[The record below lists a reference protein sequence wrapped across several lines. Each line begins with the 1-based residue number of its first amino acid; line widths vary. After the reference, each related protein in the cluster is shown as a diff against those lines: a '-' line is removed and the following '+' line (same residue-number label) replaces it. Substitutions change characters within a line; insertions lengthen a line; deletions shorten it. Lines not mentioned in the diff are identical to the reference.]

1 MQPEQLR
8 FLAWQIRSQE
18 REANSFEVA
27 DGLENAA
34 DYIDSLRDLSARLV
48 SDEDKSGYHPFVAS
62 ADPGQVL
69 VSIFTEP
76 DGQVGLV
83 QLAFRKNAWDSWSP
97 PIEAVRS

>member
-8 FLAWQIRSQE
+8 FLAWQVGSQE
-18 REANSFEVA
+18 REANTSEVA
-27 DGLENAA
+27 EALENAA
-34 DYIDSLRDLSARLV
+34 DYIDSLRDLSARLA

-62 ADPGQVL
+62 ADPGEVL

-83 QLAFRKNAWDSWSP
+83 QLAFRVKEWDSWSP
-97 PIEAVRS
+97 PIEAVRR